1 MPPKKRQVLPRVGR
15 PPLPPEVRQARQKR
29 CIGIVEQAD
38 WDRWRLAAQ
47 VTGIPATEFIA
58 LHVNRAANEIL
69 AELSPQQLSAAKR
82 KLVKSRP
89 AKTDQQPTSK

>member
-1 MPPKKRQVLPRVGR
+1 MPPKKRQVITRMGR
-15 PPLPPEVRQARQKR
+15 PPLPPEIRQARQKR
-29 CIGIVEQAD
+29 SIGVVEQAD

-58 LHVNRAANEIL
+58 LHVNRAANEVL

-82 KLVKSRP
+82 KLVKSKP
-89 AKTDQQPTSK
+89 AKTDKQPPTK